1 MLFTNVVLSCFLA
14 QQTPPY
20 NLVARHRLVSIP
32 WNLIKTKVGRQLDHY
47 VMEDRVLNS
56 SKYDRLAGTAEHRS
70 THAMGM
76 IRRIHSRGRR
86 CPPVVLR
93 HCRLCMY
100 YFLRRQSDL
109 LLLLLPPSCS
119 AVVIRLDFCDRSRRY
134 YMLEWVETMLTLC
147 LDLTVIR

>member
-1 MLFTNVVLSCFLA
+1 
-14 QQTPPY
+14 
-20 NLVARHRLVSIP
+20 
-32 WNLIKTKVGRQLDHY
+32 
-47 VMEDRVLNS
+47 
-56 SKYDRLAGTAEHRS
+56 
-70 THAMGM
+70 
-76 IRRIHSRGRR
+76 
-86 CPPVVLR
+86 
-93 HCRLCMY
+93 MY